1 MLKIPPPIWAFLY
14 LALAGAVSA
23 AYPWKP
29 IASPA
34 AVPLGIVLVVTGFT
48 ISFLSMSLF
57 LRRGAQL
64 NPASESHATLVTNG
78 PFRFTRNPMYLGLV
92 VLTLGIAFWV
102 GSLPMFAVPLL
113 VFATTNWVHIP
124 YEEARMRREFGEAY
138 ETYGART
145 RRWL

>member
-14 LALAGAVSA
+14 LALAGAVST
-23 AYPWKP
+23 AYPWHP
-29 IASPA
+29 IVTPA
-34 AVPLGIVLVVTGFT
+34 PFGIALVATGFT
-48 ISFLSMSLF
+48 ISFLSVWLF

-64 NPASESHATLVTNG
+64 NPASETHTTLVVNG

-92 VLTLGIAFWV
+92 VLTLGLAFWV
-102 GSLPMFAVPLL
+102 GSPPMFAVPFL

-124 YEEARMRREFGEAY
+124 YEEARMRQNFGEAY
-138 ETYGART
+138 DAYRTKT